1 MSKSEHTISEDPW
14 LIGSQYAQVLGAP
27 PSSFTTLIRGL
38 LQDRERNSNTISFH
52 QEQAMV
58 RFLRGESMKA
68 PFYFILKTFKHEI
81 LSGKPIPLKE
91 IVHAFEPME
100 LAVYL
105 GFLYTYRR
113 LQSRIKNETEWDFL
127 KEVIIPYSEVS
138 TRVGY
143 AIPAIG
149 PGPGLIGGGIRFMA
163 FTPFLIHD
171 EKGYVEYRRHL
182 KKQEILSDHEYEL
195 SRWGCTHCHIV
206 THLLIA
212 MGFDKETAITIG
224 EGLLLKN
231 LPEQPDSSLQ
241 SAMKIAEV
249 WTSALLK
256 TGQPPDI
263 RHSGNFYPVED
274 ELKKLLDG
282 VSKTRHSS
290 SQYYWMEKK
299 KSDINEE
306 IAPEIFETR
315 KQSDAKDTAN
325 EHEAVR

>member
-1 MSKSEHTISEDPW
+1 MSQKENTNSEDPW
-14 LIGSQYAQVLGAP
+14 LIGSQYAQVVGAP

-68 PFYFILKTFKHEI
+68 PFYFILKTFKHEM
-81 LSGKPIPLKE
+81 LAGKPIPLKQ

-100 LAVYL
+100 LAAYL

-113 LQSRIKNETEWDFL
+113 LQNRIKNGTEWDFL
-127 KEVIIPYSEVS
+127 KEVIIPHSEVS

-149 PGPGLIGGGIRFMA
+149 PGSGLIGGGIRFMA

-182 KKQEILSDHEYEL
+182 KKQELLSDHEYEL
-195 SRWGCTHCHIV
+195 SRWGCTHCHIL

-212 MGFDKETAITIG
+212 MGFDKDTAIAIA

-231 LPEQPDSSLQ
+231 VPDKPDSSIQ
-241 SAMKIAEV
+241 AAMKISEL

-256 TGQPPDI
+256 TGQVPDI
-263 RHSGNFYPVED
+263 RHSGNFYPVE
-274 ELKKLLDG
+274 EALEKLLDG
-282 VSKTRHSS
+282 VAKSRHSS

-306 IAPEIFETR
+306 IAPEMFDAN
-315 KQSDAKDTAN
+315 KQSGSKDSLN
-325 EHEAVR
+325 EHEAIR